1 MSSTERRI
9 RKIRNDLSR
18 QLTNFSSSVFRCFDR
33 GERTKNSRTWRIKT
47 LKFIDTFLVFR
58 LLHNFLDEVIVQPN
72 SFGNIQKCSNPFVS
86 LYPLKCLIQFLE
98 FSGGIVNSLNSQ
110 SDQCGQLAN
119 LEFRTQ
125 FPIGFTQL
133 AGDFQLS

>member
-1 MSSTERRI
+1 ME
-9 RKIRNDLSR
+9 K
-18 QLTNFSSSVFRCFDR
+18 
-33 GERTKNSRTWRIKT
+33 GPKNSRTWRIKT

-119 LEFRTQ
+119 LEIQIPDWFHA
-125 FPIGFTQL
+125 IGRRFSIEL
-133 AGDFQLS
+133 IELRRC